1 MKYHWGTHTPEEWLE
16 ITGVDPRNHPEIHIG
31 KVNRFCCWTP
41 AAERIVAARTA
52 EIHGW
57 YRRLGISCG

>member
-1 MKYHWGTHTPEEWLE
+1 MKYHGGKHTPEEWEE
-16 ITGVDPRNHPEIHIG
+16 ITGINPLNHKEVRII
-31 KVNRFCCWTP
+31 KSSRLCYWTP
-41 AAERIVAARTA
+41 EAERIVAARTA